1 MIFKDWI
8 RYLLNLLDTSDQTST
23 EKILEEEERILQNVV
38 ETKGKIKVYI
48 LFLIDYLILFNF

>member
-1 MIFKDWI
+1 
-8 RYLLNLLDTSDQTST
+8 LNLLDTSDQTST

-48 LFLIDYLILFNF
+48 LFLTDYLILLISSFNGCG